1 MPDRLGGRLDVS
13 QRAMAVAARFQPKH
27 VLAHLKNE
35 LSLPAAVFSFSN
47 SASRPGRLTQL

>member
-1 MPDRLGGRLDVS
+1 MPDQLGGRLDVS